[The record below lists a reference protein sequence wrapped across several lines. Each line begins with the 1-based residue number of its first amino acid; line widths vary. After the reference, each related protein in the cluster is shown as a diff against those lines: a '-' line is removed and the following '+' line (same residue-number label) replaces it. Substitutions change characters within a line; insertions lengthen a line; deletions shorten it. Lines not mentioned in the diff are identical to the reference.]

1 MYRDIEILQTGET
14 ICKKNKHS
22 GENLFLLDKLVG
34 LCNIEYLIDM
44 YAPTK
49 IILKLLL
56 KIKNLN

>member
-34 LCNIEYLIDM
+34 LCNIEYLI
-44 YAPTK
+44 
-49 IILKLLL
+49 LQ
-56 KIKNLN
+56 